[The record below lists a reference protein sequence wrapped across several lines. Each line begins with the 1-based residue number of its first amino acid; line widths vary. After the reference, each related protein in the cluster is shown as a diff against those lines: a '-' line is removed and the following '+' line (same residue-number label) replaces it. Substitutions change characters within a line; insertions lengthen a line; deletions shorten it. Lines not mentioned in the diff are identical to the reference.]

1 MKLEE
6 ALGLLRKG
14 EFVLL
19 YESRENEVDL
29 IIHAERVKPE
39 HVARMRLDGGGLI
52 CVALHSVIADN
63 FGLPYLTEIYEEA
76 KERFRV
82 LEAARAIER
91 SAFSITVDHR
101 RTSTGIDDV
110 DRALTISELGK
121 LAKKALRS
129 SIVEE
134 FGREFKTPG
143 HVPILRAAKGLLRS
157 RRGHTELSVALAQLA
172 EITPVLA
179 DCEMLGPNTNRPLSR
194 EKAEEYAE
202 RMGSVLV
209 EGEEVEKAWRN
220 RMKVGIETKA
230 I

>member
-129 SIVEE
+129 SITEE

-143 HVPILRAAKGLLRS
+143 HVPILRAAKGLSRS